1 MCPLGKQRYD
11 AWKFVTR
18 FNERHMEWAWAS
30 LFWVGFT
37 DLYVRLAAMGIITD
51 VRLI

>member
-1 MCPLGKQRYD
+1 M
-11 AWKFVTR
+11 TR
-18 FNERHMEWAWAS
+18 FNERYMEWAWAS
-30 LFWVGFT
+30 LFWVQH